1 MITSSLILLLIAIYF
16 LRQQISPLKTLS
28 KAADAFGKGD
38 EFFPIKERGSTEV
51 RNLTRAFLDMRE
63 RIRLYIEQ
71 RTEMLTGISHDLRT
85 PLTRMKLQIAMLN
98 QKDAKDGLTED
109 VVQMEDMIEAYLSFI
124 KEKEE
129 EGIKKIDISK
139 LIGDIILDAKR
150 NGDIIRPNDIELV
163 EAEIRVGAVRR
174 AITNLTSNAC
184 REGKNTEIS
193 LKRSSKHA
201 LYYRMPGIKII
212 SPMTPKE
219 YLLAYNYFMKNND
232 VLYVSEH
239 RGSYSNK
246 DELSDFIS
254 KDLDIILFPISITRF
269 EAQKAKI
276 ELEKKGYK
284 IGIGNIVWI
293 KPYEIKKEWE
303 NAVKSSKFGGIV
315 LDDDYPQGVAANL
328 AYEMMKKTGKKIDV
342 LGLKNKSAGFSKATD
357 NLPPSYLEIVEKVE
371 EIVKTNR
378 K

>member
-1 MITSSLILLLIAIYF
+1 ME
-16 LRQQISPLKTLS
+16 KTVR
-28 KAADAFGKGD
+28 
-38 EFFPIKERGSTEV
+38 ETIKETIFNHLKKNNGLIFGQCLSAVGWVGGTLPELTE
-51 RNLTRAFLDMRE
+51 N
-63 RIRLYIEQ
+63 
-71 RTEMLTGISHDLRT
+71 
-85 PLTRMKLQIAMLN
+85 
-98 QKDAKDGLTED
+98 DGLIELSMAD
-109 VVQMEDMIEAYLSFI
+109 VANGGIVVGAGLSNRRPIYVIRYQGFNWFNAP
-124 KEKEE
+124 
-129 EGIKKIDISK
+129 
-139 LIGDIILDAKR
+139 IILNYACKSKEIW
-150 NGDIIRPNDIELV
+150 NVPCPIFIRGI
-163 EAEIRVGAVRR
+163 GM
-174 AITNLTSNAC
+174 
-184 REGKNTEIS
+184 EGSIGPVAG
-193 LKRSSKHA
+193 SSHHS

-293 KPYEIKKEWE
+293 KPFEIKKEWE

>member
-1 MITSSLILLLIAIYF
+1 ME
-16 LRQQISPLKTLS
+16 KTVR
-28 KAADAFGKGD
+28 
-38 EFFPIKERGSTEV
+38 ETIKETIFNHLKKNNGLIFGQCLSAVGWVGGTVPE
-51 RNLTRAFLDMRE
+51 
-63 RIRLYIEQ
+63 
-71 RTEMLTGISHDLRT
+71 
-85 PLTRMKLQIAMLN
+85 
-98 QKDAKDGLTED
+98 LTENDGIIELSMAD
-109 VVQMEDMIEAYLSFI
+109 VANGGIVAGAGLSNRRPIYVIRYQGFNW
-124 KEKEE
+124 
-129 EGIKKIDISK
+129 
-139 LIGDIILDAKR
+139 LNAPIILNYACKSKEIW
-150 NGDIIRPNDIELV
+150 NVPCPIFIRGI
-163 EAEIRVGAVRR
+163 GM
-174 AITNLTSNAC
+174 
-184 REGKNTEIS
+184 EGSIGPVAG
-193 LKRSSKHA
+193 SSHHS

-246 DELSDFIS
+246 DELSNFIS

-293 KPYEIKKEWE
+293 KPFEIKKEWE
-303 NAVKSSKFGGIV
+303 NAIKSSKFGGIV

>member
-1 MITSSLILLLIAIYF
+1 ME
-16 LRQQISPLKTLS
+16 KTVR
-28 KAADAFGKGD
+28 
-38 EFFPIKERGSTEV
+38 ETIKETIFNHLKKNNGLIFGQCLSAVGWVGGTLPELTE
-51 RNLTRAFLDMRE
+51 N
-63 RIRLYIEQ
+63 
-71 RTEMLTGISHDLRT
+71 
-85 PLTRMKLQIAMLN
+85 
-98 QKDAKDGLTED
+98 DGLIELSMAD
-109 VVQMEDMIEAYLSFI
+109 VANGGIVAGAGLSNRRPIYVIRYQGFNWFNAP
-124 KEKEE
+124 
-129 EGIKKIDISK
+129 
-139 LIGDIILDAKR
+139 IILNYACKSKEIW
-150 NGDIIRPNDIELV
+150 NMPCPIFIRGI
-163 EAEIRVGAVRR
+163 GM
-174 AITNLTSNAC
+174 
-184 REGKNTEIS
+184 EGSIGPVAGSSHHS
-193 LKRSSKHA
+193 LYH
-201 LYYRMPGIKII
+201 RMPGIKII

-293 KPYEIKKEWE
+293 KPFEIKKEWE

-371 EIVKTNR
+371 EIVKTNG